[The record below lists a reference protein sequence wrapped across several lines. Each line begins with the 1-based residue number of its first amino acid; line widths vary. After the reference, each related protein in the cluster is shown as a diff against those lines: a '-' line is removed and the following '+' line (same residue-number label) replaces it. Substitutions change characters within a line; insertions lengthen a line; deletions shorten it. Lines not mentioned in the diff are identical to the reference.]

1 MHFRPN
7 SLFVKLLAPLAGA
20 VLVLT
25 VAATSVGGCMM
36 RRALVARAQTRGE
49 ALAWAERD
57 VIVRAMRNGDHRDLQ
72 DMVEEI
78 GRNPDIGVVR
88 LLRPDG
94 TVTAS
99 SMRDQVGSKVPGHVV
114 QRAAEGDYFALPTE
128 WWLGHGVVHNVRPFR
143 NGPECQSCH
152 AREGA
157 VIAHLDLDIAVNQHR
172 TGSTAFSTLSLLLG
186 VFYFVAVVGI
196 AVPTLSWII
205 VRPMQR
211 LNRAIRRVEGGDLST
226 EVQPTGTIEVDSVVQ
241 GFNQMVERLRVGDAA
256 EKEAQRLQME
266 RAEQLAV
273 VGQMAAGL
281 AHEIRNPLS
290 SVRAVLEIVSQDTS
304 GEARTVLREAAGEL
318 DRLDD
323 IVRDLLQY
331 ARPRTPAVMAF
342 DLNELVTEAAGFT
355 LARAV
360 TAGGSLDLEPA
371 PQPVPVVADPDM
383 VRQVLVNLL
392 LNAQQA
398 VPPGIAP
405 AFTVTT
411 GSRDGEAWC
420 RVRDNGPGVPAD
432 KAATVFQP
440 FVTTKAKGTGLGL
453 SISRRVMEVQGG
465 RLALDNPGEPGASF
479 TFTLPLAAR
488 PAEPG
493 PDVRPQDPDR

>member
-1 MHFRPN
+1 
-7 SLFVKLLAPLAGA
+7 
-20 VLVLT
+20 
-25 VAATSVGGCMM
+25 
-36 RRALVARAQTRGE
+36 
-49 ALAWAERD
+49 
-57 VIVRAMRNGDHRDLQ
+57 
-72 DMVEEI
+72 
-78 GRNPDIGVVR
+78 
-88 LLRPDG
+88 
-94 TVTAS
+94 
-99 SMRDQVGSKVPGHVV
+99 
-114 QRAAEGDYFALPTE
+114 
-128 WWLGHGVVHNVRPFR
+128 
-143 NGPECQSCH
+143 
-152 AREGA
+152 
-157 VIAHLDLDIAVNQHR
+157 
-172 TGSTAFSTLSLLLG
+172 
-186 VFYFVAVVGI
+186 
-196 AVPTLSWII
+196 
-205 VRPMQR
+205 
-211 LNRAIRRVEGGDLST
+211 
-226 EVQPTGTIEVDSVVQ
+226 
-241 GFNQMVERLRVGDAA
+241 
-256 EKEAQRLQME
+256 
-266 RAEQLAV
+266 
-273 VGQMAAGL
+273 
-281 AHEIRNPLS
+281 
-290 SVRAVLEIVSQDTS
+290 VRAVLEIVSQDTS